1 MLAGLDYK
9 SAPNAFNVWLKLP
22 EGTGR
27 ADLMGRMAGRH
38 IGIMPS
44 DGFTV
49 LGEADEHVR
58 VCLGGSISRED
69 LRREVAAPVEDRE
82 GDGDDDEAERREHD
96 VPVEGGGAGGA
107 R

>member
-1 MLAGLDYK
+1 MGVVEWRGGAYVRRREGD
-9 SAPNAFNVWLKLP
+9 APRRLLRL
-22 EGTGR
+22 ERLEQR
-27 ADLMGRMAGRH
+27 ALFG
-38 IGIMPS
+38 
-44 DGFTV
+44 V
-49 LGEADEHVR
+49 GE
-58 VCLGGSISRED
+58 RED

>member
-1 MLAGLDYK
+1 M
-9 SAPNAFNVWLKLP
+9 V
-22 EGTGR
+22 EG
-27 ADLMGRMAGRH
+27 
-38 IGIMPS
+38 
-44 DGFTV
+44 
-49 LGEADEHVR
+49 
-58 VCLGGSISRED
+58 CGGSEVRRREGDELPRRLLRLERLEQRALFSVGERED